1 MVKFH
6 THAKD
11 RLIERGATEKEV
23 IETVEHGEVFPVKFE
38 RTGFRKNFTFN
49 SIWQEHFY
57 ATKQVE
63 VYAVQEESNWL
74 VITVITKYF

>member
-1 MVKFH
+1 MARFH
-6 THAKD
+6 SHSKD

-23 IETVEHGEVFPVKFE
+23 IETVEYGEVFPVKFE

-49 SIWQEHFY
+49 DIWQEHYY

-63 VYAVQEESNWL
+63 VYAVQEE
-74 VITVITKYF
+74 K